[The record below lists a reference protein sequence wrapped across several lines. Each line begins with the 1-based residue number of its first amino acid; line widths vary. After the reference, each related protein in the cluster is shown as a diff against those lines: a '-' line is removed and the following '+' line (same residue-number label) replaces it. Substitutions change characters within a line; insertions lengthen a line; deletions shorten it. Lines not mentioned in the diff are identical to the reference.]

1 MAVPLLVAAVLGLI
15 VGVVLHHR
23 FRPTHHRR
31 GDRGAFFLLALLL
44 AGFAGA
50 GWAFGAT
57 ALTLVAT
64 SGAAASL
71 VLATHPPT
79 NRHVHL
85 PHRSHGGGRH
95 TPDHR

>member
-1 MAVPLLVAAVLGLI
+1 MAVPLLVAAGIGLV
-15 VGVVLHHR
+15 VGMVLHHR

-31 GDRGAFFLLALLL
+31 SDRGGFFLLAVLL
-44 AGFAGA
+44 AGVAGA
-50 GWAFGAT
+50 GWALDAP

-64 SGAAASL
+64 GCSTASL

-85 PHRSHGGGRH
+85 PHRPHGGGRH
-95 TPDHR
+95 SPDQR